1 MEFRKLFEND
11 YAGYEVILNSLVKPV
26 FGEKIKERNQDIEIE
41 SQDAKSIKNMKIFAS
56 LGGAFPINFVDV
68 TIKDN
73 VKLEHNRVT
82 VQRCVRKI
90 MLELSSALIFFHYE
104 NTANTSWRITF
115 VNKGEKATDSTNPKR
130 YTYLCGKKLS
140 CRTCSERFSVL
151 QSEIACGKKVLD
163 ELMVN
168 AFSVETVSNEFF
180 EEYKAFYEDF
190 VQYITG
196 SRYVKKG
203 NKYEK
208 TVIHK
213 PNTVIFREFLKRT
226 NDNEEDGQKL
236 VRDYIKKMM
245 GRLVFL
251 QFLQKKKWMGVEF
264 NDDDWVTGD
273 SNFIYSLFINSSN
286 DEQNKFLDTVL
297 EPLFFG
303 MLNTPKEERK
313 QRFKN
318 EGWNLELLDRF
329 KKIPYLNGG
338 LFAKDELDEIKIK
351 FPKEMFCNFGKEDV
365 IRKFLGNNEKYDYK
379 ASSGLLDFFN
389 RYNFTI
395 DESDPN
401 DVEVGV
407 DPEMLGKI
415 FENLLEDN
423 KDKGAFYTPKEI
435 VNYMCRE
442 SLLQYLITE
451 VKDIDEKDLRTFVET
466 QNLSEKIDSEKKNA
480 LIKALEEVKI
490 CDPAVGSGAF
500 PMGLL
505 NLLFACRHSLVGEEK
520 MSRAE
525 IKMHI
530 VQNSIYGVDIE
541 KGAVDIARLRF
552 WLSIVVDA
560 EKPEP
565 LPNLDYKIMQGNS
578 LLESYKGTDLSH
590 LLTHETTELFDADT
604 DKIQS
609 LQKAINEYYLP
620 EDHKAKEKIEKQ
632 IKETVLSILTDRYPD
647 PKIFKDLKELDLKAN
662 TNFFLWHT
670 WFSDVFNRPEKN
682 GFDIVIGNPPYI
694 KEYENKDAFNHFRDS
709 SPYYMGKMDLWYG
722 FACHSLD
729 LLCNKGHV
737 CFIAHNNWTTS
748 KGAKLLRKKVIND
761 SKIIQLLDFNTY
773 MVFENA
779 SIQTMIMLFEKNNTE
794 NNYVFDYRTLQEN
807 SVKQDML
814 ELLKKHK
821 TDKTNY
827 LNPKIN
833 RQNLAGKLLTFS
845 GNEAIFE
852 KIANEKVYLDD
863 KEATNGIH
871 THHDFVNKKIHNSFP
886 QLPLGKGIFV
896 LTDDELKSMK
906 LSKNEMNLIKP
917 YFISDEISRYYTDK
931 KNENWIIY
939 TTSDF
944 KDGVEIKKYQKIKEH
959 LDSVK
964 LAITSDNKPYG
975 LHRAREEHFFKG
987 EKIISQRKC
996 VEKPVFSYNNF
1007 DCYVPA
1013 MYYIIQTSRWN
1024 MKFLTGVLNSK
1035 LIAFWLK
1042 NKGKMQG
1049 SNYQVDKEPLLSIPL
1064 PNPKNIL
1071 EAQQQK
1077 IIAIVDQILAIKKSD
1092 SSADTTALESQIDQ
1106 LVYKLYNLTD
1116 EEIKIVEEKK

>member
-694 KEYENKDAFNHFRDS
+694 DSENMINLGLNWEREQLQDRYSTLSGNWDIYMAFLEFACVNSKIAAYITPDKWLSMPFGLKFREKFMISRLSSIVHCGSKVFNNATVDSIITIFNVKPRNTSVYIFDKEKSVKMVTSENLSNLLTPYFIDYLFSENKDLIVKINSIKTSLKDLNLICEDACATKDAYELV
-709 SPYYMGKMDLWYG
+709 PYIYSNKKFDAEKEFKLINTGTIGHYQSLWDQKEIVYLKKETKKPSIPYPVINKSDFESMGKTY
-722 FACHSLD
+722 
-729 LLCNKGHV
+729 
-737 CFIAHNNWTTS
+737 
-748 KGAKLLRKKVIND
+748 KKR
-761 SKIIQLLDFNTY
+761 SYSPKIIFKSINILDAF
-773 MVFENA
+773 
-779 SIQTMIMLFEKNNTE
+779 ID
-794 NNYVFDYRTLQEN
+794 FDSEYIPGKATRVICSKEIN
-807 SVKQDML
+807 
-814 ELLKKHK
+814 LLK
-821 TDKTNY
+821 
-827 LNPKIN
+827 
-833 RQNLAGKLLTFS
+833 
-845 GNEAIFE
+845 
-852 KIANEKVYLDD
+852 
-863 KEATNGIH
+863 
-871 THHDFVNKKIHNSFP
+871 
-886 QLPLGKGIFV
+886 
-896 LTDDELKSMK
+896 
-906 LSKNEMNLIKP
+906 
-917 YFISDEISRYYTDK
+917 
-931 KNENWIIY
+931 
-939 TTSDF
+939 
-944 KDGVEIKKYQKIKEH
+944 
-959 LDSVK
+959 
-964 LAITSDNKPYG
+964 
-975 LHRAREEHFFKG
+975 
-987 EKIISQRKC
+987 
-996 VEKPVFSYNNF
+996 
-1007 DCYVPA
+1007 YVC
-1013 MYYIIQTSRWN
+1013 S
-1024 MKFLTGVLNSK
+1024 LLNSK
-1035 LIAFWLK
+1035 LIAFYIEIMFKSCSYCGGIKFTQDIINAL
-1042 NKGKMQG
+1042 
-1049 SNYQVDKEPLLSIPL
+1049 PIP
-1064 PNPKNIL
+1064 PATPT
-1071 EAQQQK
+1071 QQK
-1077 IIAIVDQILAIKKSD
+1077 PIIALVDQILEAKKTDPFSDTSAI
-1092 SSADTTALESQIDQ
+1092 ESKIDQ
-1106 LVYKLYNLTD
+1106 LVYQLYSLTND
-1116 EEIKIVEEKK
+1116 EIKIVEGK

>member
-1 MEFRKLFEND
+1 MDFRKLFEND

-130 YTYLCGKKLS
+130 YTYLCGKNLS

-151 QSEIACGKKVLD
+151 QSEIVCGKKVLD

-213 PNTVIFREFLKRT
+213 PNTVIFKEFLKRT
-226 NDNEEDGQKL
+226 NDNEEDAQKL

-264 NDDDWVTGD
+264 NDDDWITGD
-273 SNFIYSLFINSSN
+273 SNFIYSLFINSSK

-313 QRFKN
+313 ARFKN
-318 EGWNLELLDRF
+318 EGWKEELLERF

-351 FPKEMFCNFGKEDV
+351 FSKEMFCNSGKEDV
-365 IRKFLGNNEKYDYK
+365 IRKFSGNNEKYDYK

-480 LIKALEEVKI
+480 LIKALEDVKI

-578 LLESYKGTDLSH
+578 LLESYEGTDLSH

-609 LQKAINEYYLP
+609 LQKAISEYYLP

-682 GFDIVIGNPPYI
+682 GFDITLGNPPYI
-694 KEYENKDAFNHFRDS
+694 SAPGQLLVDSLKKQRELLAKSKDYETLYQKW
-709 SPYYMGKMDLWYG
+709 DLYIP
-722 FACHSLD
+722 FMERAL
-729 LLCNKGHV
+729 
-737 CFIAHNNWTTS
+737 
-748 KGAKLLRKKVIND
+748 KLLSSNGTFAMIVPYPVTNQLYGKVFREWILKNYNVSEVTD
-761 SKIIQLLDFNTY
+761 LNGTKI
-773 MVFENA
+773 FENA
-779 SIQTMIMLFEKNNTE
+779 TVSNVIIFAQKKAPQNKTKISHINDDGHIKVSFEKDYENLVQDKKTQVWNLTQEKRQVNRHAEMHVLGDFCYVSKGMVLNADEEKAKGDFKKEDLISEAKDKIHCRAYIESKDFTKYTVTKIRFLEYNTE
-794 NNYVFDYRTLQEN
+794 RVPAKLSRPTFKELYEN
-807 SVKQDML
+807 
-814 ELLKKHK
+814 
-821 TDKTNY
+821 DK
-827 LNPKIN
+827 LIIN
-833 RQNLAGKLLTFS
+833 RLGQLQVVLDDVHFLQSDSSFCAVLWQNLHSVENKSITSSIKKFS
-845 GNEAIFE
+845 SLSRSEME
-852 KIANEKVYLDD
+852 
-863 KEATNGIH
+863 
-871 THHDFVNKKIHNSFP
+871 
-886 QLPLGKGIFV
+886 
-896 LTDDELKSMK
+896 K
-906 LSKNEMNLIKP
+906 LSQTVNL
-917 YFISDEISRYYTDK
+917 
-931 KNENWIIY
+931 
-939 TTSDF
+939 
-944 KDGVEIKKYQKIKEH
+944 
-959 LDSVK
+959 
-964 LAITSDNKPYG
+964 
-975 LHRAREEHFFKG
+975 
-987 EKIISQRKC
+987 
-996 VEKPVFSYNNF
+996 
-1007 DCYVPA
+1007 
-1013 MYYIIQTSRWN
+1013 
-1024 MKFLTGVLNSK
+1024 KFLLGIMNSK
-1035 LIAFWLK
+1035 YA
-1042 NKGKMQG
+1042 
-1049 SNYQVDKEPLLSIPL
+1049 SVLLANQRGGDYHIYPEHIRNLPIPTAT
-1064 PNPKNIL
+1064 P
-1071 EAQQQK
+1071 AQQQK
-1077 IIAIVDQILAIKKSD
+1077 IIAIVDQILAIKKSNP
-1092 SSADTTALESQIDQ
+1092 SANTTVLESQIDQ

-1116 EEIKIVEEKK
+1116 EEIKIIEEKK